1 MKYIVSMIRIL
12 YECILLSIVLFGVI
26 RAYSQTEQNCPKLEL
41 VGPAGLIGPEDP
53 VEFRVG
59 SKEGLDLSSIKVKW
73 TVSVGRIVSGD
84 GTPKITFSSERSN
97 AGKVKVTA
105 KVMNLPSDCGSML
118 LDEWG
123 VMPPIGDPIVDSF
136 GKTSRNDLQ
145 ARIDNIYAQL
155 NSNPTYEGLLI
166 LRFPEK
172 TTAAYKTSRVKLFLQ
187 CLKYRK
193 YDQTRVSF
201 YLDSE
206 SGDEET
212 RVLIGQTF
220 DDYHFEPS
228 RLIKAE
234 EIASKLKELFL
245 SDIRGVAELP
255 PSDPLDTFGKQ
266 SLNDIKARM
275 DNFYSSLLQNP
286 NCEGVLEMRFGKDA
300 RASYKVSR
308 VKLILQAINFRQY
321 DLTRV
326 SFYFTPESKFEETIV
341 WILPPGARSDFDQSK
356 LIKAEEIS
364 SKLNGLFH

>member
-1 MKYIVSMIRIL
+1 MMKVLWRFNF
-12 YECILLSIVLFGVI
+12 ILLAFSAAVCLN
-26 RAYSQTEQNCPKLEL
+26 AQTEHPCPKLEL
-41 VGPAGLIGPEDP
+41 VGPAGLITPEDP

-201 YLDSE
+201 YLEPE

-212 RVLIGQTF
+212 RVLIGQSF
-220 DDYHFEPS
+220 DDYHF
-228 RLIKAE
+228 
-234 EIASKLKELFL
+234 
-245 SDIRGVAELP
+245 
-255 PSDPLDTFGKQ
+255 DP
-266 SLNDIKARM
+266 
-275 DNFYSSLLQNP
+275 
-286 NCEGVLEMRFGKDA
+286 
-300 RASYKVSR
+300 
-308 VKLILQAINFRQY
+308 
-321 DLTRV
+321 
-326 SFYFTPESKFEETIV
+326 
-341 WILPPGARSDFDQSK
+341 SK

-364 SKLNGLFH
+364 SKLKDLFH